1 MNEPTIHLS
10 VIPPSPGPDPEDQK
24 RQEAMAEYL
33 QWLQK
38 AQERASGEHPFI
50 PLKPRVTRENLWNL

>member
-10 VIPPSPGPDPEDQK
+10 VIQPDPEDQK
-24 RQEAMAEYL
+24 RQEAMQDYL